1 MVFFFHFL
9 DSKKLIIKI
18 IFQYK
23 GQEGENTRPELHR
36 INKNTYGF
44 IVNYIRSRLGMK
56 YGKKLAIF

>member
-1 MVFFFHFL
+1 MVFFHFL
-9 DSKKLIIKI
+9 DSKKINNNN
-18 IFQYK
+18 YSSNPK